1 MSKLSDL
8 ETKLGIK
15 FNDSKLLEEAL
26 THRSFLNESREKK
39 IKQNERL
46 EFLGDAVLELAVTE
60 FLFEK
65 FPKKPEGELTALRAA
80 LVNARTLFL
89 VADKL
94 NLGNYLR
101 MSKGEAKEKGKSRQV
116 ILADAVEALI
126 GAIYLDKG
134 TRPAEKFIKY
144 YVCEMIDG
152 VLENKTWRD
161 AKSLFQERSQEFTGI
176 TPTYEVL
183 SESGPDHKK
192 HFAVGVYLEDELIA
206 KGEGFS
212 KQEAQEEAAEKA
224 LKVKGWG
231 E

>member
-60 FLFEK
+60 FLSEK

-192 HFAVGVYLEDELIA
+192 HFAVGVYLEDELMA

-212 KQEAQEEAAEKA
+212 KQEAQVEAAEKA

>member
-192 HFAVGVYLEDELIA
+192 HFAVGVYLEDELMA

-212 KQEAQEEAAEKA
+212 KQEAQVEAAEKA